1 MLCELMFISASRSRY
16 PLNTRN
22 GIRAVD
28 RNSDLLIDEYAKKAR
43 EVNWEYGGTPM
54 PPLQPRGTPAP
65 PRVKEWCF
73 GACWDASQY
82 VASARLEIADN
93 EADNFVPPKVDSSS
107 TGRPGWQHQKESL
120 HHSRQARLLLDRLQ
134 FPGTRCGGHWAV
146 RAEAAVVKERRAQC
160 ESLSQSISVMC
171 RGFGLLD

>member
-1 MLCELMFISASRSRY
+1 MGGKENNLLCLLRDFKIRGAGGEGDVLCELMFISASRSRY

-65 PRVKEWCF
+65 PRVKGWCF
-73 GACWDASQY
+73 GAWGDASQY
-82 VASARLEIADN
+82 VHELVQQVASARLEIADY
-93 EADNFVPPKVDSSS
+93 EADIFGPPKSIAAQLAGLVGNIKRRLSITAVRLDCSS
-107 TGRPGWQHQKESL
+107 TASNFLGQG
-120 HHSRQARLLLDRLQ
+120 AV
-134 FPGTRCGGHWAV
+134 GTG
-146 RAEAAVVKERRAQC
+146 Q
-160 ESLSQSISVMC
+160 
-171 RGFGLLD
+171 

>member
-1 MLCELMFISASRSRY
+1 MISKFKGLEEKGTCCAKY

-65 PRVKEWCF
+65 PRVKGWCF
-73 GACWDASQY
+73 GAWGDASQY
-82 VASARLEIADN
+82 VHELVQQVASARLEIADY
-93 EADNFVPPKVDSSS
+93 EADIFGPPKSIAAQLAGLVGNTKRRLSITAVRLDCSS
-107 TGRPGWQHQKESL
+107 TASNFLGQG
-120 HHSRQARLLLDRLQ
+120 AV
-134 FPGTRCGGHWAV
+134 GTG
-146 RAEAAVVKERRAQC
+146 Q
-160 ESLSQSISVMC
+160 
-171 RGFGLLD
+171 